1 MQAYLHVQH
10 LITGKKPSVSQEAFL
25 LLIKVSVVNDLCQPN
40 TDPWKL
46 ILVQKICL

>member
-25 LLIKVSVVNDLCQPN
+25 LLTKVSLVNDSPQVNIGFYRLF
-40 TDPWKL
+40 L
-46 ILVQKICL
+46 L